1 VDGLHQAM
9 PRTFAEKAQL
19 QQVHFLDPE
28 DLLRA
33 EAAFVERLPNEEYR
47 TQNERALA
55 ALQAVGLDYR
65 YARIS
70 MEESYY
76 AKEDLKN
83 WNNDMA
89 LWQKLKQRSAQVKPT
104 GGDDDIMIDT
114 EDEVSETDIVTGEDE

>member
-1 VDGLHQAM
+1 MDGLHQAM

-33 EAAFVERLPNEEYR
+33 EAAYVERLPNEEYR
-47 TQNERALA
+47 SQNERALA

-70 MEESYY
+70 MEESYF

-83 WNNDMA
+83 WNSDMA
-89 LWQKLKQRSAQVKPT
+89 LWQKLKQRSAQVKPS
-104 GGDDDIMIDT
+104 GGDDDMMIDT
-114 EDEVSETDIVTGEDE
+114 EDDVTEADIVVEDE

>member
-1 VDGLHQAM
+1 M

-33 EAAFVERLPNEEYR
+33 EAAFLERLPNEEYR
-47 TQNERALA
+47 SQNEQALD

-70 MEESYY
+70 MEESYF

-83 WNNDMA
+83 WNTDMA
-89 LWQKLKQRSAQVKPT
+89 LWQKLKQRSAQVKPS

-114 EDEVSETDIVTGEDE
+114 EDDVPDADVVEDE